1 MEIDAAVHLPIY
13 RFLCLLD
20 AAVVRKRR
28 WWAPSSGAPRR
39 LAPTGGGGG
48 GGDGRPP
55 PPRRASPAARAR
67 GRLVETAVPATER
80 TGYCTRH
87 LPAAS
92 SRWLGFEG
100 NVCPGQVTSTTQVL
114 LIMYLHKIVICG
126 AFCRLGTAVDRARAG
141 SGSVRLSPRAVPG
154 GRAAAV
160 PVAARGGLLLTGQR
174 VPAAHARLSNL
185 RRR

>member
-1 MEIDAAVHLPIY
+1 MRLSYASAAGG
-13 RFLCLLD
+13 RR
-20 AAVVRKRR
+20 AATRLVVLRPP
-28 WWAPSSGAPRR
+28 AAAAAAAAMVDLPRR
-39 LAPTGGGGG
+39 G
-48 GGDGRPP
+48 
-55 PPRRASPAARAR
+55 ARAR
-67 GRLVETAVPATER
+67 RREREGGSSKLRCRPLSEPGTARAISR
-80 TGYCTRH
+80 R
-87 LPAAS
+87 PAAVG
-92 SRWLGFEG
+92 WGFEG